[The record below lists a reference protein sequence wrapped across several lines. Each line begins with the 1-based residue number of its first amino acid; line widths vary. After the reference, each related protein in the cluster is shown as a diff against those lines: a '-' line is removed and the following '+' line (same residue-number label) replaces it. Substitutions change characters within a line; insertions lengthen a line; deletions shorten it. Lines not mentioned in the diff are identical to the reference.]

1 MVLEEVQMP
10 LGELLEIMRLAKV
23 AAIRAGKLRTTL
35 RLEHNIQDMGLFVR
49 IETLFHQS
57 PWWRNPETKS
67 QYILSIH
74 CLSLRCR
81 K

>member
-35 RLEHNIQDMGLFVR
+35 RLQQDIGLFVR
-49 IETLFHQS
+49 VETLFHQP
-57 PWWRNPETKS
+57 PWWRNPEAKS
-67 QYILSIH
+67 QYIQSIH
-74 CLSLRCR
+74 CLSLRWR